1 MPYNLSRNIASN
13 FPILVF
19 KLSIHQRNHQ
29 IVKFGATF
37 RGQVIVFDGQL
48 KVAFMPVV
56 VVIVSPFPPSDKI
69 IVQKGNGYEEVID
82 MEKINMV
89 LVLIST
95 SHVISSTDQ
104 VVGCID
110 PKFSKF
116 FDNPYKV
123 DEWREQN
130 SVDIVDS
137 LKGLIE
143 AGELPRDHKD
153 AFKEFVREKVN
164 EGKRANRI
172 VVVFVR
178 RRGLITSPELKHS
191 GEVRTSGFVKSIVE
205 VLYLKTKVGQHGRG
219 WRRIVGS
226 ELKLRHNGLF
236 LTLEALLSA
245 ARPEALINAARLK

>member
-1 MPYNLSRNIASN
+1 
-13 FPILVF
+13 
-19 KLSIHQRNHQ
+19 
-29 IVKFGATF
+29 
-37 RGQVIVFDGQL
+37 
-48 KVAFMPVV
+48 
-56 VVIVSPFPPSDKI
+56 
-69 IVQKGNGYEEVID
+69 

-95 SHVISSTDQ
+95 SHSLI
-104 VVGCID
+104 ILI
-110 PKFSKF
+110 
-116 FDNPYKV
+116 
-123 DEWREQN
+123 R
-130 SVDIVDS
+130 DS

-164 EGKRANRI
+164 EGKRANREVANYCI